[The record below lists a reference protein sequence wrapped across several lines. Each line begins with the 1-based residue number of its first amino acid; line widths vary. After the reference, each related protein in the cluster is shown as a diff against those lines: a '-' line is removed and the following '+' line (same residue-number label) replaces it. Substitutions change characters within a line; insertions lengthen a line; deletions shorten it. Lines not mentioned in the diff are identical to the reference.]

1 MRLRAK
7 DVFQVPVFQHGR
19 RDAGGDPH
27 EFYETYIAPYKGELE
42 VWYQDNLT
50 FMTDFKIIFLTAWV
64 ILFPESK
71 LMETWFKDLPAL
83 PEALKI

>member
-1 MRLRAK
+1 M
-7 DVFQVPVFQHGR
+7 
-19 RDAGGDPH
+19 DPH
-27 EFYETYIAPYKGELE
+27 EFYETHIAPYKGELE

-71 LMETWFKDLPAL
+71 LMETWFKHLPVL